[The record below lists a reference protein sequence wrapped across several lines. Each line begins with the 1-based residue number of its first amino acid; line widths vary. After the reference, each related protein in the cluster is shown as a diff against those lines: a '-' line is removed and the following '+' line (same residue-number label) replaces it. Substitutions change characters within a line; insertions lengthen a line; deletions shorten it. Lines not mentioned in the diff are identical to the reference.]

1 MVDLFIPRDTTL
13 VPSSVPSS
21 ALFSNISVTH
31 TPSVPRSPILN
42 TTFITSGT
50 SFLSNFSFP
59 SFSIS
64 PGSKSSG
71 PTFVTFTPPE
81 TALGSPSEPKS
92 VLNSLSIS
100 PLPLFATP
108 KSTSSHYVPT
118 GPSTFT
124 SLSTQDSSM
133 SNIVSTIPSSIQEL
147 STLRDTRITAISTS
161 SFLVT
166 AIASSIQ
173 KPSPTLRDTSSLG
186 TAIPTSSLLEMSTPA
201 DTSQVHH
208 CKLHQQYSS
217 EGIS

>member
-1 MVDLFIPRDTTL
+1 MVDLFIPRDTAL
-13 VPSSVPSS
+13 VPSSAPSS

-31 TPSVPRSPILN
+31 TPSIPRSPIPN

-64 PGSKSSG
+64 PRSESSG

-108 KSTSSHYVPT
+108 TSTSSHYVPT

-133 SNIVSTIPSSIQEL
+133 SNIVSTIPSSIQE
-147 STLRDTRITAISTS
+147 
-161 SFLVT
+161 
-166 AIASSIQ
+166 
-173 KPSPTLRDTSSLG
+173 PSTLRDTSSLG
-186 TAIPTSSLLEMSTPA
+186 TAIPTFSLLEMSTPA